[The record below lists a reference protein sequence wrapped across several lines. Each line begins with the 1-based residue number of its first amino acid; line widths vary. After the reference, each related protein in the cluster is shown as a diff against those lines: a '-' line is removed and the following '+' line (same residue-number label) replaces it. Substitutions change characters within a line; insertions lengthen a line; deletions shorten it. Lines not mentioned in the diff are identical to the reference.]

1 MWFRF
6 WFWDNQF
13 WNGDLN
19 WLDICPCKVFYTYC
33 VVTSG
38 RSSFLNPLMAG
49 FVASCPKTSSNLTQ
63 GLEVDSLKRTVKST
77 LWNKSALSTVK
88 TLIYRWQR
96 SLHYT
101 MPLTKPILQ
110 SHLLFH
116 LCNFIQ
122 ANKDWVSWKLL
133 RQGFYSLMLLK
144 RIQT

>member
-1 MWFRF
+1 M
-6 WFWDNQF
+6 
-13 WNGDLN
+13 
-19 WLDICPCKVFYTYC
+19 DICPCKVFYTYC

-38 RSSFLNPLMAG
+38 RSSFLNPQDFIIVCAARVVLLLILMAG
-49 FVASCPKTSSNLTQ
+49 FVASCPKTSSNFEPSPGGGLIKENGKVGAVKQICLVNGKNIDIPVTTQ
-63 GLEVDSLKRTVKST
+63 F
-77 LWNKSALSTVK
+77 
-88 TLIYRWQR
+88 
-96 SLHYT
+96 T
-101 MPLTKPILQ
+101 MPMTKPILQ